1 MKNKNNYDYLLA
13 DLTKLNGVGKK
24 TMEILKKKKINNI
37 FDLLWR
43 LPKSYTDRTLVSKI
57 CDLQIGKVQTIKVV
71 PLKFQFPRIRM
82 LPNKVNCIDQTGKID
97 CIFFNSHEGYIRKI
111 LPLNEEVTISG
122 KVNSYKGV
130 YQMTNP
136 TYVSQDSS
144 LIETIDNKY
153 SLTEGI
159 TEKAYNKIIN
169 QILKNLPL
177 LSEWH
182 DKDILKKFDNE
193 SWNNAI
199 IKLHE
204 PNNIG
209 NYKASF
215 YKRLAYDE
223 ILASFLVNSEIRKKI
238 KKIKKISKQ
247 FTKKAHNN
255 IINKLDFNLTNDQ
268 EKSLDEINKDLNS
281 KSKMFRLLQGDVGS
295 GKTIVSLISSL
306 NVINSRFQVA
316 LMAPTEILARQH
328 YTLAKKLFPENV
340 CIELLSSKN
349 ENVEKKRIVSELK
362 NNKIDMV
369 FGTHAIFQKKIIFA
383 NLGYIIIDEQHK
395 FGVRQRKLL
404 SDKGGNNCDVLLM
417 SATPIPRTL
426 TMSLYGDMDVSIIRE
441 KPSNRKE
448 VKTYSKLENKIDDV
462 IKFVKKEI
470 NEGNQVFW
478 VCPLIEESKK
488 LDHQSTVNKYKFLND
503 SFPNNVALLHGKID
517 SEEKEKILNKFLN
530 KEYSI
535 LVSTTIIEVGID
547 FPNANVII
555 IENANK
561 FGLSQLHQL
570 RGRDG
575 RGVKQASCILM
586 FKSNLS
592 INAKK
597 RINILKNSNDGFEI
611 SEEDMKLRGFGDLL
625 GFKQSGVKNFR
636 LADPIQNED
645 LFLLAE
651 NQIKKIE
658 MRNLNINKYKALLKL
673 YDQADIINDMV

>member
-1 MKNKNNYDYLLA
+1 MNNYEYLLS

-43 LPKSYTDRTLVSKI
+43 LPKSYTDRSLTSNI
-57 CDLQIGKVQTIKVV
+57 CDLKIGEIQTIKII
-71 PLKFQFPRIRM
+71 PTKYQFPRVRN
-82 LPNKVNCIDQTGKID
+82 LPNRVNCEDETGKID
-97 CIFFNSHEGYIRKI
+97 CIFFNSYEGYVRKI
-111 LPLNEEVTISG
+111 LPLNEKISVSGRITSYNG
-122 KVNSYKGV
+122 K
-130 YQMTNP
+130 YQITNP
-136 TYVSQDSS
+136 TYVSKDSS
-144 LIETIDNKY
+144 IIETVHNTY

-159 TEKAYNKIIN
+159 TEKIYNKIIK
-169 QILKNLPL
+169 QILKNLPSL
-177 LSEWH
+177 TEWH
-182 DKDILKKFDNE
+182 DKNILKLFNNE
-193 SWNNAI
+193 SWNDSI
-199 IKLHE
+199 VKLHD
-204 PNNIG
+204 PNNIN
-209 NYKASF
+209 NYKSNF

-238 KKIKKISKQ
+238 KKIKKISKN
-247 FTKKAHNN
+247 FTNNNHDKITKKLKF
-255 IINKLDFNLTNDQ
+255 ILTKDQ
-268 EKSLDEINKDLNS
+268 KASLIDINKDLNS

-295 GKTIVSLISSL
+295 GKTIVCLISAL
-306 NVINSRFQVA
+306 NVVSSGFQVA

-328 YTLAKKLFPENV
+328 YSLAKELFPKNV
-340 CIELLSSKN
+340 SIELLSSKS
-349 ENVEKKRIVSELK
+349 ESVEKKRIIKELAD
-362 NNKIDMV
+362 NKIQMV

-426 TMSLYGDMDVSIIRE
+426 TMSIYGDMDVSIIKE
-441 KPSNRKE
+441 KPTNRKE
-448 VKTYSKLENKIDDV
+448 VKTYSKLEDKIDDV

-470 NEGNQVFW
+470 TNGNQIFW

-488 LDHQSTVNKYKFLND
+488 LDHQSAVKKFTFLD
-503 SFPNNVALLHGKID
+503 KIFPHKVALLHGKID
-517 SEEKEKILNKFLN
+517 SEEKEKILNMFLN
-530 KEYSI
+530 KKYSI

-570 RGRDG
+570 RGRVG
-575 RGVKQASCILM
+575 RGSKQASCILM

-597 RINILKNSNDGFEI
+597 RINILKNTNDGFEI
-611 SEEDMKLRGFGDLL
+611 SEQDMKLRGFGDLL

-651 NQIKKIE
+651 KEILKMEKDELSID
-658 MRNLNINKYKALLKL
+658 KYKALLKL
-673 YDQADIINDMV
+673 YDQADIINDIV